1 MKVSNEAK
9 VGMMITLSLT
19 IFIVMIALL
28 SKVSIAQKGYT
39 LRLYFGFL
47 NGLRV
52 GAPVKI
58 AGGIKIGQ
66 VDSITQSAEKTEV
79 NVWIDRKYN
88 LIRTARFAIFT
99 TGLIGEK
106 YVNVF
111 IPPTVDVDD
120 FLSDGDK
127 IYAVDP
133 ASFDQMMLTFQGFM
147 QDQSGGEILANIF
160 QNSKKFVEN
169 LNGIAYE
176 NRQDIRKSVL
186 SAKTMFINLAAQT
199 QTLMKQMN
207 RFTGNMAILSEKN
220 KEEFSIAVRNLSE
233 VTKSLNKIIF
243 RLEKGKGTLGKLLM
257 EEDIYINLKDA
268 SISAKDLF
276 RSLSSDPS
284 KLFYRPRQQ

>member
-19 IFIVMIALL
+19 LFIVMIALL
-28 SKVSIAQKGYT
+28 SKVSISQKGYT

-58 AGGIKIGQ
+58 AGGIRIGQ
-66 VDSITQSAEKTEV
+66 VESITQSAEKTEV
-79 NVWIDRKYN
+79 NVWIDRKYS
-88 LIRTARFAIFT
+88 LIKTARFAIFT

-111 IPPTVDVDD
+111 VPPSVDVDD

-127 IYAVDP
+127 VYAVDP

-147 QDQSGGEILANIF
+147 QDKSGGEILANIF

-169 LNGIAYE
+169 LNRIAYE
-176 NRQDIRKSVL
+176 NRQDVRKSVL

-199 QTLMKQMN
+199 KILMDQMN

-233 VTKSLNKIIF
+233 VTESLNKIIF
-243 RLEKGKGTLGKLLM
+243 RLEKGRGTLGKLLM

-268 SISAKDLF
+268 SISARDLF
-276 RSLSSDPS
+276 RSLSQDPS
-284 KLFYRPRQQ
+284 KLFYRPRQK